1 MSPSFVRGAVSWA
14 LIIGLVFSAGAFALA
29 QQDES
34 RDQGRVVQIGQAD
47 GEQPRVEAENPVN
60 ELNQPGFEESLQQEL
75 PKYWIGLR
83 GGVVGDDDPL
93 RSHLDLPANQGLL
106 IVEVVPDSPADKA
119 GLKKHDILLR
129 ANDIELRDMN
139 DLIEIVSTEG
149 EKEAQITLDVVR
161 HAERETVYI
170 TPEERPADVA
180 LSQGGGAG
188 GAFGGQFPQGFPREL
203 FGQLEDGRM
212 PFNFRN
218 FGPGVI
224 INGQGFANMPNGVS
238 VSVHK
243 EGGKPARITVKRGD
257 ETWEVVGDDPESLNK
272 LPKDLRPFVE
282 QMLDGGSPFDMNFQI
297 PNVEIP
303 NAQGF
308 NDDRLRQRLEHM
320 ERQMNELFERLGQN
334 GDNTDRP
341 NAEQEEAK

>member
-1 MSPSFVRGAVSWA
+1 
-14 LIIGLVFSAGAFALA
+14 
-29 QQDES
+29 
-34 RDQGRVVQIGQAD
+34 
-47 GEQPRVEAENPVN
+47 
-60 ELNQPGFEESLQQEL
+60 
-75 PKYWIGLR
+75 
-83 GGVVGDDDPL
+83 
-93 RSHLDLPANQGLL
+93 
-106 IVEVVPDSPADKA
+106 
-119 GLKKHDILLR
+119 
-129 ANDIELRDMN
+129 
-139 DLIEIVSTEG
+139 
-149 EKEAQITLDVVR
+149 
-161 HAERETVYI
+161 
-170 TPEERPADVA
+170 
-180 LSQGGGAG
+180 
-188 GAFGGQFPQGFPREL
+188 
-203 FGQLEDGRM
+203 M

-272 LPKDLRPFVE
+272 LPKELRPFVE
-282 QMLDGGSPFDMNFQI
+282 QMLDGGSPFDMNFPM

-308 NDDRLRQRLEHM
+308 NDDRLRERLEHM

-341 NAEQEEAK
+341 NAEEEEAK